1 MCLFPL
7 HSFFLPLEMIFADA
21 AQTTADEIRKMADA
35 ETEEEGE
42 GERDERSPLRT
53 CLVFDDS
60 AFFA

>member
-1 MCLFPL
+1 MCLSPL

-42 GERDERSPLRT
+42 GEREM
-53 CLVFDDS
+53 S
-60 AFFA
+60 APR